1 MDGRKEIAKMRFRNS
16 EEVLTDDSIVA
27 NVEAV
32 DSNGRAVLI
41 YSAIS
46 KDDGQTVC
54 DALNAA
60 LLLGANK

>member
-1 MDGRKEIAKMRFRNS
+1 MRFRNV
-16 EEVLTDDSIVA
+16 EAVLTDGSIVA

-41 YSAIS
+41 YPATS